1 MCIRDRPRTATL
13 CLLSVAAAAA
23 VRTKAALHVRPSRSK
38 LACAGAGETALRALE
53 LRGGAGAKVLSPKRS
68 LLGKIMDFIASFFD
82 PAFGGNYGVA
92 SAAAQASTAAPAAAP
107 AKKASRMN
115 RGRGGRTISVDDL
128 KQMEGGRVKPIK
140 TAAEMKRAISS
151 SKLTVVDFWASWC
164 GPCMQIKP
172 KFAKISDRYGGV
184 GFYAVDVDAAK
195 PVSQAHGVSSMPTF
209 VFFKGGKEIE
219 RFSGADENKLS
230 QLIERLK

>member
-1 MCIRDRPRTATL
+1 MQPRTATL
-13 CLLSVAAAAA
+13 CLLTVAAAAA

-38 LACAGAGETALRALE
+38 LTSCMLS

-140 TAAEMKRAISS
+140 TAAEMKRAIAS

>member
-1 MCIRDRPRTATL
+1 MQPRTATL
-13 CLLSVAAAAA
+13 CLLGIAAAAA
-23 VRTKAALHVRPSRSK
+23 VRTKTALHVRPSK
-38 LACAGAGETALRALE
+38 LTSCMLS

-92 SAAAQASTAAPAAAP
+92 SAAAQASAAAPAAAP

-140 TAAEMKRAISS
+140 TAAEMKRAIAS

>member
-1 MCIRDRPRTATL
+1 
-13 CLLSVAAAAA
+13 
-23 VRTKAALHVRPSRSK
+23 
-38 LACAGAGETALRALE
+38 
-53 LRGGAGAKVLSPKRS
+53 
-68 LLGKIMDFIASFFD
+68 MDFIASFFD

-92 SAAAQASTAAPAAAP
+92 SAAAQASTAAAA

-140 TAAEMKRAISS
+140 TAAEMKRAIAS

>member
-1 MCIRDRPRTATL
+1 
-13 CLLSVAAAAA
+13 
-23 VRTKAALHVRPSRSK
+23 
-38 LACAGAGETALRALE
+38 
-53 LRGGAGAKVLSPKRS
+53 
-68 LLGKIMDFIASFFD
+68 MDFIASFFD

-184 GFYAVDVDAAK
+184 GFYAVDVDAAT
-195 PVSQAHGVSSMPTF
+195 SHAYNEATF
-209 VFFKGGKEIE
+209 VFFKASARARTLSHAVEAAAHPALLSVLRRLRAFSLNS
-219 RFSGADENKLS
+219 RFEP
-230 QLIERLK
+230 

>member
-1 MCIRDRPRTATL
+1 MQPRTATL
-13 CLLSVAAAAA
+13 CLLGIAAAAA
-23 VRTKAALHVRPSRSK
+23 VRTKTALHVRPSK
-38 LACAGAGETALRALE
+38 LTSCMLS

-128 KQMEGGRVKPIK
+128 EKVQTGGK
-140 TAAEMKRAISS
+140 
-151 SKLTVVDFWASWC
+151 VDFT
-164 GPCMQIKP
+164 
-172 KFAKISDRYGGV
+172 AKLLGV
-184 GFYAVDVDAAK
+184 
-195 PVSQAHGVSSMPTF
+195 
-209 VFFKGGKEIE
+209 
-219 RFSGADENKLS
+219 ADEKGTAVIKLEADA
-230 QLIERLK
+230 IH

>member
-1 MCIRDRPRTATL
+1 
-13 CLLSVAAAAA
+13 
-23 VRTKAALHVRPSRSK
+23 
-38 LACAGAGETALRALE
+38 
-53 LRGGAGAKVLSPKRS
+53 
-68 LLGKIMDFIASFFD
+68 
-82 PAFGGNYGVA
+82 
-92 SAAAQASTAAPAAAP
+92 
-107 AKKASRMN
+107 
-115 RGRGGRTISVDDL
+115 
-128 KQMEGGRVKPIK
+128 MEGGRVKPIK
-140 TAAEMKRAISS
+140 TAAEMKRAIAS

>member
-1 MCIRDRPRTATL
+1 M
-13 CLLSVAAAAA
+13 AASCAA
-23 VRTKAALHVRPSRSK
+23 VRTKTALHVRPGSSSK
-38 LACAGAGETALRALE
+38 LTFMLS

-68 LLGKIMDFIASFFD
+68 MIGKIMAFIASFFD
-82 PAFGGNYGVA
+82 PAFGGNYAGG
-92 SAAAQASTAAPAAAP
+92 AAQAPTAAPAAAP
-107 AKKASRMN
+107 ARASRMN
-115 RGRGGRTISVDDL
+115 RQGGGRTISVDDL

-140 TAAEMKRAISS
+140 NAAEMKRAIAS

-195 PVSQAHGVSSMPTF
+195 PVSQAHSVSSMPTF
-209 VFFKGGKEIE
+209 VFFKGGKEVE
-219 RFSGADENKLS
+219 RFSGADEEKLS
-230 QLIERLK
+230 TIIERLK

>member
-1 MCIRDRPRTATL
+1 MNTRNLTLGDFEATITE
-13 CLLSVAAAAA
+13 SPV
-23 VRTKAALHVRPSRSK
+23 
-38 LACAGAGETALRALE
+38 
-53 LRGGAGAKVLSPKRS
+53 VL
-68 LLGKIMDFIASFFD
+68 
-82 PAFGGNYGVA
+82 
-92 SAAAQASTAAPAAAP
+92 
-107 AKKASRMN
+107 
-115 RGRGGRTISVDDL
+115 
-128 KQMEGGRVKPIK
+128 
-140 TAAEMKRAISS
+140 
-151 SKLTVVDFWASWC
+151 VDFWASWC

>member
-1 MCIRDRPRTATL
+1 MQPRTATL
-13 CLLSVAAAAA
+13 CLLGIAAAAA
-23 VRTKAALHVRPSRSK
+23 VRTKTALHVRPSRSK
-38 LACAGAGETALRALE
+38 LAYALE

-92 SAAAQASTAAPAAAP
+92 STAAQASAAAPAAAP

-172 KFAKISDRYGGV
+172 KFAKISDRYGSV

>member
-1 MCIRDRPRTATL
+1 MMRSSSL
-13 CLLSVAAAAA
+13 CLLTMAATSAVAA
-23 VRTKAALHVRPSRSK
+23 RTKPALHVRPSRATAC
-38 LACAGAGETALRALE
+38 LA

-68 LLGKIMDFIASFFD
+68 MIGKIMAFIASFFD
-82 PAFGGNYGVA
+82 PAFGGNYAGG
-92 SAAAQASTAAPAAAP
+92 AAQAQAAAAAAAP
-107 AKKASRMN
+107 ARASRMN
-115 RGRGGRTISVDDL
+115 RQGGGRTISVDDL

-140 TAAEMKRAISS
+140 NAAEMKRAIAS

-195 PVSQAHGVSSMPTF
+195 PVSQAYSVSSMPTF
-209 VFFKGGKEIE
+209 VFFKGGKEVE
-219 RFSGADENKLS
+219 RFSGADEEKLS
-230 QLIERLK
+230 TIIERLK

>member
-1 MCIRDRPRTATL
+1 MQPRTATL
-13 CLLSVAAAAA
+13 CLLGIAAAAA
-23 VRTKAALHVRPSRSK
+23 VRTKTALHVRPSRSK
-38 LACAGAGETALRALE
+38 LACALE

-92 SAAAQASTAAPAAAP
+92 STAAQASAAAPAAAP

-151 SKLTVVDFWASWC
+151 SKLTVVDFW
-164 GPCMQIKP
+164 
-172 KFAKISDRYGGV
+172 
-184 GFYAVDVDAAK
+184 
-195 PVSQAHGVSSMPTF
+195 
-209 VFFKGGKEIE
+209 E
-219 RFSGADENKLS
+219 L
-230 QLIERLK
+230 

>member
-1 MCIRDRPRTATL
+1 MMRSSSL
-13 CLLSVAAAAA
+13 CLLTMAATSAVAA
-23 VRTKAALHVRPSRSK
+23 RTKPALHVRPSRATAC
-38 LACAGAGETALRALE
+38 LA

-68 LLGKIMDFIASFFD
+68 MIGKIMAFIASFFD
-82 PAFGGNYGVA
+82 PAFGGNYAGG
-92 SAAAQASTAAPAAAP
+92 AAQAQAAAPAAAP
-107 AKKASRMN
+107 ARASRMN
-115 RGRGGRTISVDDL
+115 RQGGGRTISVDDL

-140 TAAEMKRAISS
+140 NAAEMKRAIAS

-195 PVSQAHGVSSMPTF
+195 PVSQAYSVSSMPTF
-209 VFFKGGKEIE
+209 VFFKGGKEVE
-219 RFSGADENKLS
+219 RFSGADEEKLS
-230 QLIERLK
+230 TIIERLK

>member
-1 MCIRDRPRTATL
+1 M
-13 CLLSVAAAAA
+13 LS
-23 VRTKAALHVRPSRSK
+23 
-38 LACAGAGETALRALE
+38 

-68 LLGKIMDFIASFFD
+68 MIGKIMAFIASFFD
-82 PAFGGNYGVA
+82 PAFGGNYAGG
-92 SAAAQASTAAPAAAP
+92 AAQAPTAAPAAAP
-107 AKKASRMN
+107 ARASRMN
-115 RGRGGRTISVDDL
+115 RQGGGRTISVDDL

-140 TAAEMKRAISS
+140 NAAEMKRAIAS

-195 PVSQAHGVSSMPTF
+195 PVSQAHSVSSMPTF
-209 VFFKGGKEIE
+209 VFFKGGKEVE
-219 RFSGADENKLS
+219 RFSGADEEKLS
-230 QLIERLK
+230 TIIERLK

>member
-1 MCIRDRPRTATL
+1 MAAT
-13 CLLSVAAAAA
+13 SAVAA
-23 VRTKAALHVRPSRSK
+23 RTKPALHVRPSRATAC
-38 LACAGAGETALRALE
+38 LA

-68 LLGKIMDFIASFFD
+68 MIGKIMAFIASFFD
-82 PAFGGNYGVA
+82 PAFGGNYAGG
-92 SAAAQASTAAPAAAP
+92 AAQAQAAAPAAAP
-107 AKKASRMN
+107 ARASRMN
-115 RGRGGRTISVDDL
+115 RQGGGRTISVDDL

-140 TAAEMKRAISS
+140 NAAEMKRAIAS

-195 PVSQAHGVSSMPTF
+195 PVSQAYSVSSMPTF
-209 VFFKGGKEIE
+209 VFFKGGKEVE
-219 RFSGADENKLS
+219 RFSGADEEKLS
-230 QLIERLK
+230 TIIERLK